1 MRASAARAQVLIVT
15 GSGSALQ
22 VAASVGSHIGVGC
35 PLACSSACACG
46 ADAVQVPAL
55 ALALCGASSAGP
67 FLRGRFF
74 EAEAFFLSYRL
85 VLAPAAR
92 FFSSPNS
99 GARCCPVYEPGVAK
113 TLGEC
118 AMDDQLT
125 ARGASARTEIDNMIG
140 AFDHVQMML
149 DDDHSIVGIE
159 QVLEHGEQFFYVFE
173 VQTGGGFIEHVHGV
187 PRGALGELSRQLDSL
202 GLPSGERGRRLP
214 QVQIVEIGF
223 FEQLQSGGD
232 LGV

>member
-118 AMDDQLT
+118 ALALFV
-125 ARGASARTEIDNMIG
+125 ARRVTGVVFAAR
-140 AFDHVQMML
+140 
-149 DDDHSIVGIE
+149 
-159 QVLEHGEQFFYVFE
+159 
-173 VQTGGGFIEHVHGV
+173 
-187 PRGALGELSRQLDSL
+187 
-202 GLPSGERGRRLP
+202 
-214 QVQIVEIGF
+214 
-223 FEQLQSGGD
+223 SGGAGESESAQTDDCDSDHQPDD
-232 LGV
+232 LSHLHCTRPTV